1 MNCKKCGNVLLP
13 TDVFCRNCGEP
24 VSANNVPNQNVD
36 NTLPNQTLNNTM
48 PSGVASMPTPTEAPV
63 STPQGFVT
71 GESVNPA
78 PAVPEPSAIPVPP
91 QPVAPAT
98 PEPMSVAPVEPILST
113 APVVEQPQPVASQPV
128 TPQPVM
134 QPQQPMPADGA
145 GVPTEEKKKS
155 PVFTIVVV
163 VLLVVILLLGAF
175 LVYKKFFANPVDNGS
190 NTTNQGSG
198 TEVVAAQTFTF
209 KGFTYTLPA
218 GYLFNTAV
226 VKGAN
231 DDDVVVGYIMNGQG
245 SIISGFNVYND
256 SIVRAY
262 TRINA
267 SLDKWKAD
275 YASVGYTLQNVE
287 LHNVNGT
294 EWLLLTLL
302 DSDQTVCYDTYA
314 PFGSSYIISGNIESL
329 GSTTLDSVLNV
340 LDNMHKTATY
350 NGSTSFAAGSES
362 PADADI
368 AGEVDAGQP
377 IAFAAPSVNEQ

>member
-63 STPQGFVT
+63 SAPQGFVT
-71 GESVNPA
+71 GEPVSPA
-78 PAVPEPSAIPVPP
+78 PVAPEPSTIPAAP
-91 QPVAPAT
+91 QPVAPVA
-98 PEPMSVAPVEPILST
+98 PEPVAP
-113 APVVEQPQPVASQPV
+113 QPQPVASQPV

-134 QPQQPMPADGA
+134 QPQQPMPADGV

-155 PVFTIVVV
+155 PAFTIIVVI
-163 VLLVVILLLGAF
+163 LLVVILLLGAF

-190 NTTNQGSG
+190 NNANQGNG
-198 TEVVAAQTFTF
+198 TEVAAAQTFTY
-209 KGFTYTLPA
+209 KGFTYTLPT
-218 GYLFNTAV
+218 GYVFNTAV

-231 DDDVVVGYIMNGQG
+231 DEDMVIGYIMNGQG
-245 SIISGFNVYND
+245 SVISGFNVYTD

-377 IAFAAPSVNEQ
+377 IAFAAQSVNEQ